1 MGDGRWRGDGDGG
14 AGVLGPGTYGGAMS
28 NDRLEAVQN
37 VVDRVTS
44 YQDGATE
51 GTVAEE
57 LRRGFAEAGVE
68 VQDDEVARL
77 ADAIESAEGAVDAAS
92 VLG

>member
-1 MGDGRWRGDGDGG
+1 MRTLGERGGRPEAG
-14 AGVLGPGTYGGAMS
+14 ALGPGPYRGAMS
-28 NDRLEAVQN
+28 NERLEAVQN

-51 GTVAEE
+51 GTVAAE

-68 VQDDEVARL
+68 VRDDEVTRL
-77 ADAIESAEGAVDAAS
+77 ADAIETAEGAVDAAS

>member
-1 MGDGRWRGDGDGG
+1 MTSTRDS
-14 AGVLGPGTYGGAMS
+14 AE
-28 NDRLEAVQN
+28 LEAIQA

-51 GTVAEE
+51 GTVERE
-57 LRRGFAEAGVE
+57 LRKALGETDISLSE
-68 VQDDEVARL
+68 DDVVTL
-77 ADAIESAEGAVDAAS
+77 ATAIEDEHGAVDAAS